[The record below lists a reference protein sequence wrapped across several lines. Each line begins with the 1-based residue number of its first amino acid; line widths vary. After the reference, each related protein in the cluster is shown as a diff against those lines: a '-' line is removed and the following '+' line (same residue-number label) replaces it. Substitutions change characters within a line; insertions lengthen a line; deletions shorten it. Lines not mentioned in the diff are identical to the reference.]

1 MKFRGL
7 VSAAMSVGFALSMAV
22 SSQVNAVPVTAG
34 SLGLISGEP
43 DIQSNFL
50 NFEYTGA
57 GDAFTIESAF
67 LGGGQFTNGG
77 FSENIIDS
85 SFLISGTA
93 NASDAALNLTISG
106 ELASLGGG
114 LQTLLAGDL
123 IGMANSGTGVMEFLF
138 GNLTGALSSFYGSQ
152 AGVIFTDGALA
163 GFNFSQDTSLTGFS
177 GMSDTISVNVPLP
190 GSLALSILGISML
203 TVSRRRKLDASVRH

>member
-1 MKFRGL
+1 MKFRGV
-7 VSAAMSVGFALSMAV
+7 VSTAMSIGFAVSMAV
-22 SSQVNAVPVTAG
+22 SSQVSAVPVSTG
-34 SLGLISGEP
+34 SLGLTLGEP

-50 NFEYTGA
+50 NFEFIGA
-57 GDAFTIESAF
+57 SDSFTIQSAF

-93 NASDAALNLTISG
+93 DGTDANLNLSISG

-123 IGMANSGTGVMEFLF
+123 IAMANSETGVLEFLF
-138 GNLTGALSSFYGSQ
+138 GNLTGALSSYYGAQ
-152 AGVIFTDGALA
+152 AGVIFTDGSLG
-163 GFNFSQDTSLTGFS
+163 GFNFTQDTSISGFS

-203 TVSRRRKLDASVRH
+203 SVSRRRKSNVSACN